1 MNNFT
6 SIGSPQ
12 VSSEKTVL
20 LPFNFNNYPDCDDLI
35 EIYNHH
41 LGNIQDSI
49 AFMLRTLK
57 ATQSNNLENS
67 LSKIISLIKAQETA
81 STGATLSVEE
91 LQTQLT
97 KLQNENSELKLKL
110 SDLEVKEG
118 SKDVLPNSKIEE
130 TPSEPKSSS
139 MNEITS
145 TTVSDDLKEQNQDDP
160 VNSGSQSEAPI
171 HKQDDG
177 DLSSYF
183 ATEDEK
189 HSNPTD
195 FNKIYKNAKYPYSNR
210 FNDDYLTPEA
220 KQEEAYLNKLQ
231 TLSSKLELEN
241 DPDSFKSSLVSDELD
256 LILAKAL
263 NNLKENDKLDLPTE
277 FDDDA
282 KDACLKEA
290 LNLYEQ
296 IDKQSFPE
304 LYEIDKNSIT
314 VELEKRLAAKRLG
327 LSINRYRSKDMNK
340 NPHSSLLEKSKLE
353 KTDNSGIIGESDEHT
368 NFATNQQ
375 MAVPTALISKTEDNQ
390 EVNNTGPKSSGEE
403 LKEQPSGSN
412 ESANPNLN
420 KFDHTDP
427 MSGAFAN
434 LDTLGNSLEKKEPDD
449 TSNNGSNEDDLENKG
464 SPMDLD
470 GHVQEPLPSNLSNQ
484 ASAPLPSTSGDNDEE
499 NNDDP
504 QNSEPPENS
513 PTQDDDTS
521 SQDANGSNNLK
532 VNLYA
537 LAGGNLSPTGSAV
550 TDDEQDEDQDNGDDV
565 QNEDNNSPDSNLSE
579 MDVMLKKLNDVKTK
593 NPNEIIDLDLKDL
606 NLLNML
612 KPWERLFHKK
622 KCLIKMSIENAITV
636 LEDHKKGD
644 HDLLAKLVSFNRNSK
659 WKYNPNL
666 QDSI

>member
-1 MNNFT
+1 MNNFA

-12 VSSEKTVL
+12 VSSENTVL

-57 ATQSNNLENS
+57 ATQSNNLEIS
-67 LSKIISLIKAQETA
+67 LSKIISLIKAQGDS
-81 STGATLSVEE
+81 STTNSSVQD
-91 LQTQLT
+91 LQTQIT
-97 KLQNENSELKLKL
+97 KLLNENSELKLKL
-110 SDLEVKEG
+110 SDLETKEG
-118 SKDVLPNSKIEE
+118 TKVLPISKIEE
-130 TPSEPKSSS
+130 TPPAPQSSNI
-139 MNEITS
+139 NEITS
-145 TTVSDDLKEQNQDDP
+145 TTVSDNLKEQIQTEP
-160 VNSGSQSEAPI
+160 VNSGAQSEDLI

-195 FNKIYKNAKYPYSNR
+195 FNQIYKNAKYPYIKR
-210 FNDDYLTPEA
+210 FSDDLLTPEA

-231 TLSSKLELEN
+231 TLSSKLELET

-263 NNLKENDKLDLPTE
+263 NNLKENDQLDLPTE

-290 LNLYEQ
+290 LSLYEQ

-327 LSINRYRSKDMNK
+327 LRINRYRSKDIGK
-340 NPHSSLLEKSKLE
+340 NTHSSLLDKSKLE
-353 KTDNSGIIGESDEHT
+353 KTDNSGIIADPEHT
-368 NFATNQQ
+368 NPVTNQQ
-375 MAVPTALISKTEDNQ
+375 MAVPTALISQKEDNPK
-390 EVNNTGPKSSGEE
+390 VNTGSQSSGEE
-403 LKEQPSGSN
+403 SKEQPSGSN
-412 ESANPNLN
+412 DSTNPNSV
-420 KFDHTDP
+420 KFDHADP
-427 MSGAFAN
+427 MSGAFEK
-434 LDTLGNSLEKKEPDD
+434 LDTLGASPEKKENDIKD
-449 TSNNGSNEDDLENKG
+449 SNENDFENKG

-470 GHVQEPLPSNLSNQ
+470 GQVKEPESSNTSIQNLADSESGISKDDLKNSENSSNSDNKSDSNPIKLNLIALTGGEVHQEEVDDENESE
-484 ASAPLPSTSGDNDEE
+484 DDIDEE
-499 NNDDP
+499 
-504 QNSEPPENS
+504 
-513 PTQDDDTS
+513 TS
-521 SQDANGSNNLK
+521 DKSNNESSKLDEM
-532 VNLYA
+532 LQA
-537 LAGGNLSPTGSAV
+537 LTRLR
-550 TDDEQDEDQDNGDDV
+550 E
-565 QNEDNNSPDSNLSE
+565 
-579 MDVMLKKLNDVKTK
+579 K

-622 KCLIKMSIENAITV
+622 KCLIKMSIDNAITV
-636 LEDHKKGD
+636 LEDHKKDD
-644 HDLLAKLVSFNRNSK
+644 HDLLAKLVTFNRNSK
-659 WKYNPNL
+659 WKFNPNS
-666 QDSI
+666 QDSIE

>member
-41 LGNIQDSI
+41 LGNIQNSI

-67 LSKIISLIKAQETA
+67 LSKIISLIKSQEATSTA
-81 STGATLSVEE
+81 SNLSVQE
-91 LQTQLT
+91 LQNQLT

-110 SDLEVKEG
+110 SDLENKDKDEPQISEIEG
-118 SKDVLPNSKIEE
+118 APADSE
-130 TPSEPKSSS
+130 TSNLDK
-139 MNEITS
+139 ITS
-145 TTVSDDLKEQNQDDP
+145 TTVSDVSGVSGDLKEQKQDDP
-160 VNSGSQSEAPI
+160 VNSEAQSKVLD
-171 HKQDDG
+171 HTQDDD
-177 DLSSYF
+177 DLSSFF

-189 HSNPTD
+189 HLNPTD
-195 FNKIYKNAKYPYSNR
+195 FNQIYKNSKYPNSNR
-210 FNDDYLTPEA
+210 FNDDFLTPEA

-231 TLSSKLELEN
+231 TLSSKLET

-256 LILAKAL
+256 LILVKAL

-290 LNLYEQ
+290 LSLYEQ

-327 LSINRYRSKDMNK
+327 LRINRYRSKDMN
-340 NPHSSLLEKSKLE
+340 NNTHSLLHDKSKL
-353 KTDNSGIIGESDEHT
+353 KKADNSGIIADPEH
-368 NFATNQQ
+368 NIATNPQI
-375 MAVPTALISKTEDNQ
+375 AVPTALLSQKNDDQ
-390 EVNNTGPKSSGEE
+390 DVNTGSKSTGEE

-412 ESANPNLN
+412 ESANPNSI

-427 MSGAFAN
+427 MSDAFEN
-434 LDTLGNSLEKKEPDD
+434 LDTLGKSFDKNDD
-449 TSNNGSNEDDLENKG
+449 DSNTSNEEDPENKG

-470 GHVQEPLPSNLSNQ
+470 CQVPEPAPSNLSNQ
-484 ASAPLPSTSGDNDEE
+484 NSAPSPSTSDDNGEENDEDTE
-499 NNDDP
+499 K
-504 QNSEPPENS
+504 SESTKNAE
-513 PTQDDDTS
+513 TQDHDTS
-521 SQDANGSNNLK
+521 SQDVNGSNNLK
-532 VNLYA
+532 ENLYA
-537 LAGGNLSPTGSAV
+537 LAGGNLSPTESAV
-550 TDDEQDEDQDNGDDV
+550 TDEEQDEVQDNDDDV
-565 QNEDNNSPDSNLSE
+565 QNEDNNNPDCDLSK
-579 MDVMLKKLNDVKTK
+579 MDAMLKQLNFVKTK

-606 NLLNML
+606 DLLNML

-622 KCLIKMSIENAITV
+622 KCLIKMSIDNAITV

-644 HDLLAKLVSFNRNSK
+644 HELLAKLVTFNRNSK

-666 QDSI
+666 QDSID

>member
-1 MNNFT
+1 MNNFA

-12 VSSEKTVL
+12 VSSENTVL

-57 ATQSNNLENS
+57 ATQSNNLEIS
-67 LSKIISLIKAQETA
+67 LSKIISLIKAQGDS
-81 STGATLSVEE
+81 STTNSSVQD
-91 LQTQLT
+91 LQTQIT
-97 KLQNENSELKLKL
+97 KLLNENSELKLKL
-110 SDLEVKEG
+110 SDLETKEG
-118 SKDVLPNSKIEE
+118 TKVLPISKIEE
-130 TPSEPKSSS
+130 TPPAPQSSNI
-139 MNEITS
+139 NEITS
-145 TTVSDDLKEQNQDDP
+145 TTVSDNLKEQIQTEP
-160 VNSGSQSEAPI
+160 VNSGAQSEDLI

-195 FNKIYKNAKYPYSNR
+195 FNQIYKNAKYPYIKR
-210 FNDDYLTPEA
+210 FSDDLLTPEA

-231 TLSSKLELEN
+231 TLSSKLELET

-263 NNLKENDKLDLPTE
+263 NNLKENDQLDLPTE

-290 LNLYEQ
+290 LSLYEQ

-327 LSINRYRSKDMNK
+327 LRINRYRSKDISK
-340 NPHSSLLEKSKLE
+340 NTHSSLLDKSKLD
-353 KTDNSGIIGESDEHT
+353 KTDNSGIIAVQEH
-368 NFATNQQ
+368 NNLAANQK
-375 MAVPTALISKTEDNQ
+375 MAVPTALISQKNDDHD
-390 EVNNTGPKSSGEE
+390 VNASLKPSGEE
-403 LKEQPSGSN
+403 LKEQQSGSN

-427 MSGAFAN
+427 MSGAFEN
-434 LDTLGNSLEKKEPDD
+434 LDTLGASPEKKEND
-449 TSNNGSNEDDLENKG
+449 NKG

-470 GHVQEPLPSNLSNQ
+470 GYVQDSDHSNLSNQ
-484 ASAPLPSTSGDNDEE
+484 TSDPSLSSSDDNGED
-499 NNDDP
+499 NNEDT
-504 QNSEPPENS
+504 QNSELSKNS
-513 PTQDDDTS
+513 TTQDDDKS
-521 SQDANGSNNLK
+521 ISPQDTNGSNNLK
-532 VNLYA
+532 KNLFA
-537 LAGGNLSPTGSAV
+537 LAGGNLS
-550 TDDEQDEDQDNGDDV
+550 DDEQDHDDEQV
-565 QNEDNNSPDSNLSE
+565 ETNNSQVSNDLSKI
-579 MDVMLKKLNDVKTK
+579 DNMLKHLTFLKTK
-593 NPNEIIDLDLKDL
+593 NPNEIIDLDLNDL
-606 NLLNML
+606 NLLGML

-622 KCLIKMSIENAITV
+622 RCLIKMSIDNAISV
-636 LEDHKKGD
+636 LEDHKKDD
-644 HDLLAKLVSFNRNSK
+644 HDLLAKLVTFNRNSK
-659 WKYNPNL
+659 WKYNPNS
-666 QDSI
+666 QDSIE

>member
-1 MNNFT
+1 MNNFA

-12 VSSEKTVL
+12 VSSENTVL

-57 ATQSNNLENS
+57 ATQSNNLEIS
-67 LSKIISLIKAQETA
+67 LSKIISLIKAQGDS
-81 STGATLSVEE
+81 STTNSSVQD
-91 LQTQLT
+91 LQTQIT
-97 KLQNENSELKLKL
+97 KLLNENSELKLKL
-110 SDLEVKEG
+110 SDLETKEG
-118 SKDVLPNSKIEE
+118 TKVLPISKIEE
-130 TPSEPKSSS
+130 TPPAPQSSNI
-139 MNEITS
+139 NEITS
-145 TTVSDDLKEQNQDDP
+145 TTVSDNLKEQIQTEP
-160 VNSGSQSEAPI
+160 VNSGAQSEDLI

-195 FNKIYKNAKYPYSNR
+195 FNQIYKNAKYPYIKR
-210 FNDDYLTPEA
+210 FSDDLLTPEA

-231 TLSSKLELEN
+231 TLSSKLELET

-263 NNLKENDKLDLPTE
+263 NNLKENDQLDLPTE

-290 LNLYEQ
+290 LSLYEQ

-327 LSINRYRSKDMNK
+327 LRINRYRSKDIGK
-340 NPHSSLLEKSKLE
+340 NTHSSLLDKSKLE
-353 KTDNSGIIGESDEHT
+353 KTDNSGIIADPEHT
-368 NFATNQQ
+368 NPVTNQQ
-375 MAVPTALISKTEDNQ
+375 MAVPTALISQKEDNPK
-390 EVNNTGPKSSGEE
+390 VNTGSQSSGEE
-403 LKEQPSGSN
+403 SKEQPSGSN
-412 ESANPNLN
+412 DSTNPNSV
-420 KFDHTDP
+420 KFDHADP
-427 MSGAFAN
+427 MSGAFEK
-434 LDTLGNSLEKKEPDD
+434 LDTLGASPEKKENDIKD
-449 TSNNGSNEDDLENKG
+449 SNENDFENKG

-470 GHVQEPLPSNLSNQ
+470 GQVKEPESSNTSIQNLADSESGISKDDLKNSENSSNSDNKSDSNPIKQNLIALTGGEVHQEEVDDENESE
-484 ASAPLPSTSGDNDEE
+484 DDIDEE
-499 NNDDP
+499 
-504 QNSEPPENS
+504 
-513 PTQDDDTS
+513 TS
-521 SQDANGSNNLK
+521 DKSNNESSKLDEM
-532 VNLYA
+532 LQA
-537 LAGGNLSPTGSAV
+537 LTRLR
-550 TDDEQDEDQDNGDDV
+550 E
-565 QNEDNNSPDSNLSE
+565 
-579 MDVMLKKLNDVKTK
+579 K

-622 KCLIKMSIENAITV
+622 KCLIKMSIDNAITV
-636 LEDHKKGD
+636 LEDHKKDD
-644 HDLLAKLVSFNRNSK
+644 HDLLAKLVTFNRNSK
-659 WKYNPNL
+659 WKFNPNS
-666 QDSI
+666 QDSIE

>member
-1 MNNFT
+1 MNNFA

-12 VSSEKTVL
+12 VSSENTVL

-57 ATQSNNLENS
+57 ATQSNNLEIS
-67 LSKIISLIKAQETA
+67 LSKIISLIKAQGDS
-81 STGATLSVEE
+81 STTNSSVQD
-91 LQTQLT
+91 LQTQIT
-97 KLQNENSELKLKL
+97 KLLNENSELKLKL
-110 SDLEVKEG
+110 SDLETKKG
-118 SKDVLPNSKIEE
+118 TKVLPISKIEE
-130 TPSEPKSSS
+130 TPPAPQSSNI
-139 MNEITS
+139 NEITS
-145 TTVSDDLKEQNQDDP
+145 TTVSDNLKEQIQTEP
-160 VNSGSQSEAPI
+160 VNSGAQSEDLI

-195 FNKIYKNAKYPYSNR
+195 FNQIYKNAKYPYIKR
-210 FNDDYLTPEA
+210 FSDDLLTPEA

-231 TLSSKLELEN
+231 TLSSKLELET

-263 NNLKENDKLDLPTE
+263 NNLKENDQLDLPTE

-290 LNLYEQ
+290 LSLYEQ

-327 LSINRYRSKDMNK
+327 LRINRYRSKDISK
-340 NPHSSLLEKSKLE
+340 NTHSSLLDKSKLD
-353 KTDNSGIIGESDEHT
+353 KTDNSGIIAVQEH
-368 NFATNQQ
+368 NNLAANQK
-375 MAVPTALISKTEDNQ
+375 MAVPTALISQKNDDHD
-390 EVNNTGPKSSGEE
+390 VNASLKPSGEE
-403 LKEQPSGSN
+403 LKEQQSGSN

-427 MSGAFAN
+427 MSGAFEN
-434 LDTLGNSLEKKEPDD
+434 LDTLGASPEKKENDNKAP
-449 TSNNGSNEDDLENKG
+449 NENDFENKG

-470 GHVQEPLPSNLSNQ
+470 GYVQDSDHSNLSNQ
-484 ASAPLPSTSGDNDEE
+484 TSDPSLSSSDDNGED
-499 NNDDP
+499 NNEDT
-504 QNSEPPENS
+504 QNSELSKNS
-513 PTQDDDTS
+513 TTQDDDKS
-521 SQDANGSNNLK
+521 ISPQDTNGSNNLK
-532 VNLYA
+532 KNLFA
-537 LAGGNLSPTGSAV
+537 LAGGNLS
-550 TDDEQDEDQDNGDDV
+550 DDEQDHDDEQV
-565 QNEDNNSPDSNLSE
+565 ETNNSQVSNDLSKI
-579 MDVMLKKLNDVKTK
+579 DNMLKHLTFLKTK
-593 NPNEIIDLDLKDL
+593 NPNEIIDLDLNDL
-606 NLLNML
+606 NLLGML

-622 KCLIKMSIENAITV
+622 RCLIKMSIDNAISV
-636 LEDHKKGD
+636 LEDHKKDD
-644 HDLLAKLVSFNRNSK
+644 HDLLAKLVTFNRNSK
-659 WKYNPNL
+659 WKYNPNS
-666 QDSI
+666 QDSIE

>member
-1 MNNFT
+1 MNNFA

-12 VSSEKTVL
+12 VSSENTVL

-57 ATQSNNLENS
+57 ATQSNNLEIS
-67 LSKIISLIKAQETA
+67 LSKIISLIKAQGDS
-81 STGATLSVEE
+81 STTNSSVQD
-91 LQTQLT
+91 LQTQIT
-97 KLQNENSELKLKL
+97 KLLNENSELKLKL
-110 SDLEVKEG
+110 SDLETKEG
-118 SKDVLPNSKIEE
+118 TKVLPISKIEE
-130 TPSEPKSSS
+130 TPPAPQSSNI
-139 MNEITS
+139 NEITS
-145 TTVSDDLKEQNQDDP
+145 TTVSDNLKEQIQTEP
-160 VNSGSQSEAPI
+160 VNSGAQSEDLI

-195 FNKIYKNAKYPYSNR
+195 FNQIYKNAKYPYIKR
-210 FNDDYLTPEA
+210 FSDDLLTPEA

-231 TLSSKLELEN
+231 TLSSKLELET

-263 NNLKENDKLDLPTE
+263 NNLKENDQLDLPTE

-290 LNLYEQ
+290 LSLYEQ

-327 LSINRYRSKDMNK
+327 LRINRYRSKDIGK
-340 NPHSSLLEKSKLE
+340 NTHSSLLDKSKLE
-353 KTDNSGIIGESDEHT
+353 KTDNSGIIADPEHT
-368 NFATNQQ
+368 NPVTNQQ
-375 MAVPTALISKTEDNQ
+375 MAVPTALISQKEDNPK
-390 EVNNTGPKSSGEE
+390 VNTGSQSSGEE
-403 LKEQPSGSN
+403 SKEQPSGSN
-412 ESANPNLN
+412 DSTNPNSV
-420 KFDHTDP
+420 KFDHADP
-427 MSGAFAN
+427 MSGAFEK
-434 LDTLGNSLEKKEPDD
+434 LDTLVASPEKKENDIKD
-449 TSNNGSNEDDLENKG
+449 SNENDFENKG

-470 GHVQEPLPSNLSNQ
+470 GQVKEPESSNTSIQNLADSESGISKDDLKNSENSSNSDNKSDSNPIKQNLIALTGGEVHQEEVDDENESE
-484 ASAPLPSTSGDNDEE
+484 DDIDEE
-499 NNDDP
+499 
-504 QNSEPPENS
+504 
-513 PTQDDDTS
+513 TS
-521 SQDANGSNNLK
+521 DKSNNESSKLDEM
-532 VNLYA
+532 LQA
-537 LAGGNLSPTGSAV
+537 LTRLR
-550 TDDEQDEDQDNGDDV
+550 E
-565 QNEDNNSPDSNLSE
+565 
-579 MDVMLKKLNDVKTK
+579 K

-622 KCLIKMSIENAITV
+622 KCLIKMSIDNAITV
-636 LEDHKKGD
+636 LEDHKKDD
-644 HDLLAKLVSFNRNSK
+644 HDLLAKLVTFNRNSK
-659 WKYNPNL
+659 WKFNPNS
-666 QDSI
+666 QDSIE

>member
-1 MNNFT
+1 MNNFA

-12 VSSEKTVL
+12 VSSENTVL

-57 ATQSNNLENS
+57 ATQSNNLEIS
-67 LSKIISLIKAQETA
+67 LSKIISLIKAQGDS
-81 STGATLSVEE
+81 STTNSSVQD
-91 LQTQLT
+91 LQTQIT
-97 KLQNENSELKLKL
+97 KLLNENSELKLKL
-110 SDLEVKEG
+110 SDLETKEG
-118 SKDVLPNSKIEE
+118 TKVLPISKIEE
-130 TPSEPKSSS
+130 TPPAPQSSNI
-139 MNEITS
+139 NEITS
-145 TTVSDDLKEQNQDDP
+145 TTVSDNLKEQIQTEP
-160 VNSGSQSEAPI
+160 VNSGAQSEDLI

-189 HSNPTD
+189 HSDPTD
-195 FNKIYKNAKYPYSNR
+195 FNQIYKNAKYPYIKR
-210 FNDDYLTPEA
+210 FSDDLLTPEA
-220 KQEEAYLNKLQ
+220 KQEESYLNKLQ
-231 TLSSKLELEN
+231 TLSSKLELET

-263 NNLKENDKLDLPTE
+263 NNLKENDQLDLPTE

-290 LNLYEQ
+290 LSLYEQ

-327 LSINRYRSKDMNK
+327 LRINRYRSKDISK
-340 NPHSSLLEKSKLE
+340 NTHSSLLDKSKLE
-353 KTDNSGIIGESDEHT
+353 KTDNSGIIADPEHT
-368 NFATNQQ
+368 NSVTNQQ
-375 MAVPTALISKTEDNQ
+375 MAVPTALISQKDDDHD
-390 EVNNTGPKSSGEE
+390 VNASLKPSGEE

-427 MSGAFAN
+427 MSGAFEN
-434 LDTLGNSLEKKEPDD
+434 LDTLGGSPEKKETD
-449 TSNNGSNEDDLENKG
+449 TKDSNENDFENKG

-470 GHVQEPLPSNLSNQ
+470 YQVKEPESSN
-484 ASAPLPSTSGDNDEE
+484 TSI
-499 NNDDP
+499 
-504 QNSEPPENS
+504 QNSADSESGNSKDDLKNPENS
-513 PTQDDDTS
+513 STSDNKSDSNPIKQNLFALTGGEVHQEEVDDENESEDDIDEETS
-521 SQDANGSNNLK
+521 DKSNNESSKLDEM
-532 VNLYA
+532 LQA
-537 LAGGNLSPTGSAV
+537 LTRLR
-550 TDDEQDEDQDNGDDV
+550 E
-565 QNEDNNSPDSNLSE
+565 
-579 MDVMLKKLNDVKTK
+579 K

-622 KCLIKMSIENAITV
+622 KCLIKMSIDNAITV
-636 LEDHKKGD
+636 LEDHKKDD
-644 HDLLAKLVSFNRNSK
+644 HDLLAKLVTFNRNSR
-659 WKYNPNL
+659 WKFNPNS
-666 QDSI
+666 QDSIE

>member
-1 MNNFT
+1 MNNFA

-12 VSSEKTVL
+12 VSSENTVL

-57 ATQSNNLENS
+57 ATQSNNLEIS
-67 LSKIISLIKAQETA
+67 LSKIISLIKAQGDS
-81 STGATLSVEE
+81 STTNSSVQD
-91 LQTQLT
+91 LQTQIT
-97 KLQNENSELKLKL
+97 KLLNENSELKLKL
-110 SDLEVKEG
+110 SDLETKEG
-118 SKDVLPNSKIEE
+118 AKVLPISKFEE
-130 TPSEPKSSS
+130 TPPAPQSSNI
-139 MNEITS
+139 NEITS
-145 TTVSDDLKEQNQDDP
+145 TTVSDNLKEQIQTEP
-160 VNSGSQSEAPI
+160 VNSGAQSEDLI

-189 HSNPTD
+189 HSDPTD
-195 FNKIYKNAKYPYSNR
+195 FNQIYKNAKYPYIKR
-210 FNDDYLTPEA
+210 FSDDLLTPEA
-220 KQEEAYLNKLQ
+220 KQEESYLNKLQ
-231 TLSSKLELEN
+231 TLSSKLELET

-263 NNLKENDKLDLPTE
+263 NNLKENDQLDLPTE

-290 LNLYEQ
+290 LSLYEQ

-327 LSINRYRSKDMNK
+327 LRINRYRSKDISK
-340 NPHSSLLEKSKLE
+340 NTHSSLLDKSKLE
-353 KTDNSGIIGESDEHT
+353 KTDNSGIIADPEHT
-368 NFATNQQ
+368 NSVTNQQ
-375 MAVPTALISKTEDNQ
+375 MAVPTALISQKDDDHD
-390 EVNNTGPKSSGEE
+390 VNASLKPSGEE

-427 MSGAFAN
+427 MSGAFEN
-434 LDTLGNSLEKKEPDD
+434 LDTLGGSPEKKETD
-449 TSNNGSNEDDLENKG
+449 TKDSNENDFENKG

-470 GHVQEPLPSNLSNQ
+470 YQVKEPESSN
-484 ASAPLPSTSGDNDEE
+484 TSI
-499 NNDDP
+499 
-504 QNSEPPENS
+504 QNSADSESGNSKDDLKNPENS
-513 PTQDDDTS
+513 STS
-521 SQDANGSNNLK
+521 DNKSDSNPIKQNLF
-532 VNLYA
+532 A
-537 LAGGNLSPTGSAV
+537 LTGGEV
-550 TDDEQDEDQDNGDDV
+550 HQEEVDDENESEDDIDKETSDKSDNESSKLDE
-565 QNEDNNSPDSNLSE
+565 
-579 MDVMLKKLNDVKTK
+579 MLQALTRLREK

-622 KCLIKMSIENAITV
+622 KCLIKMSIDNAITV
-636 LEDHKKGD
+636 LEDHKKDD
-644 HDLLAKLVSFNRNSK
+644 HDLLAKLVTFNRNSR
-659 WKYNPNL
+659 WKFNPNS
-666 QDSI
+666 QDSIE

>member
-1 MNNFT
+1 MNNFA

-12 VSSEKTVL
+12 VSSENTVL

-57 ATQSNNLENS
+57 ATQSNNLEIS
-67 LSKIISLIKAQETA
+67 LSKIISLIKAQGDS
-81 STGATLSVEE
+81 STTNSSVQD
-91 LQTQLT
+91 LQTQIT
-97 KLQNENSELKLKL
+97 KLLNENSELKLKL
-110 SDLEVKEG
+110 SDLETKEG
-118 SKDVLPNSKIEE
+118 TKVLPISKIEE
-130 TPSEPKSSS
+130 TPPAPQSSNI
-139 MNEITS
+139 NEITS
-145 TTVSDDLKEQNQDDP
+145 TTVSDNLKEQIQTEP
-160 VNSGSQSEAPI
+160 VNSGAQSEDLI

-195 FNKIYKNAKYPYSNR
+195 FNQIYKNAKYPYIKR
-210 FNDDYLTPEA
+210 FSDDLLTPEA

-231 TLSSKLELEN
+231 TLSSKLELET

-263 NNLKENDKLDLPTE
+263 NNLKENDQLDLPTE

-290 LNLYEQ
+290 LSLYEQ

-327 LSINRYRSKDMNK
+327 LRINRYRSKDISK
-340 NPHSSLLEKSKLE
+340 NTHSSLLDKSKLD
-353 KTDNSGIIGESDEHT
+353 KTDNSGIIAVQEH
-368 NFATNQQ
+368 NNLAANQK
-375 MAVPTALISKTEDNQ
+375 MAVPTALISQKNDDHD
-390 EVNNTGPKSSGEE
+390 VNASLKPSGEE
-403 LKEQPSGSN
+403 LKEQQSGSN

-427 MSGAFAN
+427 MSGAFEN
-434 LDTLGNSLEKKEPDD
+434 LDTLGASPEKKENDNKAP
-449 TSNNGSNEDDLENKG
+449 NENDFENKD

-470 GHVQEPLPSNLSNQ
+470 GYVQDSDHSNLSNQ
-484 ASAPLPSTSGDNDEE
+484 TSDPSLSSSDDNGED
-499 NNDDP
+499 NNEDT
-504 QNSEPPENS
+504 QNSELSKNS
-513 PTQDDDTS
+513 TTQDDDKS
-521 SQDANGSNNLK
+521 ISPQDTNGSNNLK
-532 VNLYA
+532 KNLFA
-537 LAGGNLSPTGSAV
+537 LAGGNLS
-550 TDDEQDEDQDNGDDV
+550 DDEQDHDDEQV
-565 QNEDNNSPDSNLSE
+565 ETNNSQVSNDLSKI
-579 MDVMLKKLNDVKTK
+579 DNMLKHLTFLKTK
-593 NPNEIIDLDLKDL
+593 NPNEIIDLDLNDL
-606 NLLNML
+606 NLLGML

-622 KCLIKMSIENAITV
+622 RCLIKMSIDNAISV
-636 LEDHKKGD
+636 LEDHKKDD
-644 HDLLAKLVSFNRNSK
+644 HDLLAKLVTFNRNSK
-659 WKYNPNL
+659 WKYNPNSR
-666 QDSI
+666 DSIE

>member
-1 MNNFT
+1 MNNFA

-12 VSSEKTVL
+12 VSSENTVL

-57 ATQSNNLENS
+57 ATQSNNLEIS
-67 LSKIISLIKAQETA
+67 LSKIISLIKAQGDS
-81 STGATLSVEE
+81 STTNSSVQD
-91 LQTQLT
+91 LQTQIT
-97 KLQNENSELKLKL
+97 KLLNENSELKLKL
-110 SDLEVKEG
+110 SDLETKEG
-118 SKDVLPNSKIEE
+118 AKVLHISKIEE
-130 TPSEPKSSS
+130 TPLAPQLSNI
-139 MNEITS
+139 NEITS
-145 TTVSDDLKEQNQDDP
+145 TTVSDNLKEQIQTEP
-160 VNSGSQSEAPI
+160 VNSGAQSEDLI
-171 HKQDDG
+171 RKQDDG

-195 FNKIYKNAKYPYSNR
+195 FNQIYKNAKYPYIKR
-210 FNDDYLTPEA
+210 FSDDLLTPEA

-231 TLSSKLELEN
+231 TLSSKLELET

-263 NNLKENDKLDLPTE
+263 NNLKENDQLDLPTE

-290 LNLYEQ
+290 LSLYEQ

-304 LYEIDKNSIT
+304 LYEIDKNSIS

-327 LSINRYRSKDMNK
+327 LRINRYRSKDISK
-340 NPHSSLLEKSKLE
+340 NTHSSLLDKSKLD
-353 KTDNSGIIGESDEHT
+353 KTDNSGIFADPEHT
-368 NFATNQQ
+368 NPVTNQQ
-375 MAVPTALISKTEDNQ
+375 MAVPTALISQKNDDHD
-390 EVNNTGPKSSGEE
+390 VNASLKPSGEE
-403 LKEQPSGSN
+403 LKEQQSDSN

-427 MSGAFAN
+427 MSGAFEN
-434 LDTLGNSLEKKEPDD
+434 LDTLGASPEKKETDIKD
-449 TSNNGSNEDDLENKG
+449 SNENDFENKG

-470 GHVQEPLPSNLSNQ
+470 YQVKEPESSN
-484 ASAPLPSTSGDNDEE
+484 TSI
-499 NNDDP
+499 
-504 QNSEPPENS
+504 QNSADSESGNSKDDLKNPENS
-513 PTQDDDTS
+513 STS
-521 SQDANGSNNLK
+521 DNKSDSNPIKQNLF
-532 VNLYA
+532 A
-537 LAGGNLSPTGSAV
+537 LTGGEV
-550 TDDEQDEDQDNGDDV
+550 HQEEVDDENESEDDIDEETSDKSDNESSKLD
-565 QNEDNNSPDSNLSE
+565 E
-579 MDVMLKKLNDVKTK
+579 MLQALTRLREK

-622 KCLIKMSIENAITV
+622 KCLIKMSIDNAITV
-636 LEDHKKGD
+636 LEDHKKDD
-644 HDLLAKLVSFNRNSK
+644 HALLAKLVTFNRNSK
-659 WKYNPNL
+659 WKFNPNS
-666 QDSI
+666 QDSIE

>member
-1 MNNFT
+1 MNNFA

-12 VSSEKTVL
+12 VSSENTVL

-57 ATQSNNLENS
+57 ATQSNNLEIS
-67 LSKIISLIKAQETA
+67 LSKIISLIKAQGDS
-81 STGATLSVEE
+81 STTNSSVQD
-91 LQTQLT
+91 LQTQIT
-97 KLQNENSELKLKL
+97 KLLNENSELKLKL
-110 SDLEVKEG
+110 SDLETKEG
-118 SKDVLPNSKIEE
+118 TKVLPISKIEE
-130 TPSEPKSSS
+130 TPPAPQSSNI
-139 MNEITS
+139 NEITS
-145 TTVSDDLKEQNQDDP
+145 TTVSDNLKEQIQTEP
-160 VNSGSQSEAPI
+160 VNSGAQSEDLI

-195 FNKIYKNAKYPYSNR
+195 FNQIYKNAKYPYIKR
-210 FNDDYLTPEA
+210 FSDDLLTPEA

-231 TLSSKLELEN
+231 TLSSKLELET

-263 NNLKENDKLDLPTE
+263 NNLKENDQLDLPTE

-290 LNLYEQ
+290 LSLYEQ

-327 LSINRYRSKDMNK
+327 LRINRYRSKDISK
-340 NPHSSLLEKSKLE
+340 NTHSSLLDKSKLD
-353 KTDNSGIIGESDEHT
+353 KTDNSGIIAVQEH
-368 NFATNQQ
+368 NNLAANQK
-375 MAVPTALISKTEDNQ
+375 MAVPTALISQKNDDHD
-390 EVNNTGPKSSGEE
+390 VNASLKPSGEE
-403 LKEQPSGSN
+403 LKEQQSGSN

-427 MSGAFAN
+427 MSGAFEN
-434 LDTLGNSLEKKEPDD
+434 LDTLGASPEKKENDNKAP
-449 TSNNGSNEDDLENKG
+449 NENDFENKG

-470 GHVQEPLPSNLSNQ
+470 GYVQDSDHSNLSNQ
-484 ASAPLPSTSGDNDEE
+484 TSDPSLSSSDDNGED
-499 NNDDP
+499 NNEDT
-504 QNSEPPENS
+504 QNSELSKNS
-513 PTQDDDTS
+513 TTQDDDKS
-521 SQDANGSNNLK
+521 ISPQDTKGSNNLK
-532 VNLYA
+532 KNLFA
-537 LAGGNLSPTGSAV
+537 LAGGNLS
-550 TDDEQDEDQDNGDDV
+550 DDEQDHDDEQV
-565 QNEDNNSPDSNLSE
+565 ETNNSQVSNDLSKI
-579 MDVMLKKLNDVKTK
+579 DNMLKHLTFLKTK
-593 NPNEIIDLDLKDL
+593 NPNEIIDLDLNDL
-606 NLLNML
+606 NLLGML

-622 KCLIKMSIENAITV
+622 RCLIKMSIDNAISV
-636 LEDHKKGD
+636 LEDHKKDD
-644 HDLLAKLVSFNRNSK
+644 HDLLAKLVTFNRNSK
-659 WKYNPNL
+659 WKYNPNS
-666 QDSI
+666 QDSIE

>member
-1 MNNFT
+1 MNNFA

-12 VSSEKTVL
+12 VSSENTVL
-20 LPFNFNNYPDCDDLI
+20 LPFNFNNYPDCNDLI

-57 ATQSNNLENS
+57 ATQSNNLEIS
-67 LSKIISLIKAQETA
+67 LSKIISLIKAQGDS
-81 STGATLSVEE
+81 STTNSSVQD
-91 LQTQLT
+91 LQTQIT
-97 KLQNENSELKLKL
+97 KLLNENSELKLKL
-110 SDLEVKEG
+110 SDLETKEG
-118 SKDVLPNSKIEE
+118 AKVIPISKIEE
-130 TPSEPKSSS
+130 TPPAPQSSNI
-139 MNEITS
+139 NEITS
-145 TTVSDDLKEQNQDDP
+145 TTVSDNLKEQIQTEP
-160 VNSGSQSEAPI
+160 VNSGAQSEDLI

-195 FNKIYKNAKYPYSNR
+195 FNQIYKNAKYPYIKR
-210 FNDDYLTPEA
+210 FSDDLLTPEA

-231 TLSSKLELEN
+231 TLSSKLELET

-263 NNLKENDKLDLPTE
+263 NNLKENDQLDLPTE

-290 LNLYEQ
+290 LSLYEQ

-327 LSINRYRSKDMNK
+327 LRINRYRSKDISK
-340 NPHSSLLEKSKLE
+340 NTHSSLLDKSKLD
-353 KTDNSGIIGESDEHT
+353 KTDKSGIIAVQEH
-368 NFATNQQ
+368 NNLAANQQ
-375 MAVPTALISKTEDNQ
+375 MAVPTALISQKNDDHD
-390 EVNNTGPKSSGEE
+390 VNASLKPSGEE
-403 LKEQPSGSN
+403 LKEQQSDSN

-427 MSGAFAN
+427 MSGAFEN
-434 LDTLGNSLEKKEPDD
+434 LDTLGASPEKKETDIKD
-449 TSNNGSNEDDLENKG
+449 SNENDFENKG

-470 GHVQEPLPSNLSNQ
+470 YQVKEPESSNTSIQN
-484 ASAPLPSTSGDNDEE
+484 SADSESGSSKDDLKNPENSSTSDNKSDSNPIKQNLFALTGGEVHQEEVDDENESEDDIDEE
-499 NNDDP
+499 NSDKSDN
-504 QNSEPPENS
+504 E
-513 PTQDDDTS
+513 S
-521 SQDANGSNNLK
+521 SKLDEMLQ
-532 VNLYA
+532 A
-537 LAGGNLSPTGSAV
+537 LTRLR
-550 TDDEQDEDQDNGDDV
+550 E
-565 QNEDNNSPDSNLSE
+565 
-579 MDVMLKKLNDVKTK
+579 K

-612 KPWERLFHKK
+612 KPLERLFHKK
-622 KCLIKMSIENAITV
+622 KCLIKMSIDNAITV
-636 LEDHKKGD
+636 LEDHKKDD
-644 HDLLAKLVSFNRNSK
+644 HDLLAKLVTFNRNSK
-659 WKYNPNL
+659 WKYNPNS
-666 QDSI
+666 QDSIE

>member
-1 MNNFT
+1 MNNFA

-12 VSSEKTVL
+12 VSSENTVL

-57 ATQSNNLENS
+57 ATQSNNLEIS
-67 LSKIISLIKAQETA
+67 LSKIISLIKAQGDS
-81 STGATLSVEE
+81 STTNSSVQD
-91 LQTQLT
+91 LQTQIT
-97 KLQNENSELKLKL
+97 KLLNENSELKLKL
-110 SDLEVKEG
+110 SDLETKEG
-118 SKDVLPNSKIEE
+118 TKVLPISKIEE
-130 TPSEPKSSS
+130 TPPAPQSSNI
-139 MNEITS
+139 NEITS
-145 TTVSDDLKEQNQDDP
+145 TTVSDNLKEQIQTEP
-160 VNSGSQSEAPI
+160 VNSGAQSEDLI

-195 FNKIYKNAKYPYSNR
+195 FNQIYKNAKYPYIKR
-210 FNDDYLTPEA
+210 FSDDLLTPEA

-231 TLSSKLELEN
+231 TLSSKLELET

-263 NNLKENDKLDLPTE
+263 NNLKENDQLDLPTE

-290 LNLYEQ
+290 LSLYEQ

-327 LSINRYRSKDMNK
+327 LRINRYRSKDIGK
-340 NPHSSLLEKSKLE
+340 NTHSSLLDKSKLE
-353 KTDNSGIIGESDEHT
+353 KTDNSGIIADPEHT
-368 NFATNQQ
+368 NPVTNQQ
-375 MAVPTALISKTEDNQ
+375 MAVPTALISQKEDNPK
-390 EVNNTGPKSSGEE
+390 VNTGSQSSGEE
-403 LKEQPSGSN
+403 SKEQPSGSN
-412 ESANPNLN
+412 DSTNPNSV
-420 KFDHTDP
+420 KFDHADP
-427 MSGAFAN
+427 MSGAFEK
-434 LDTLGNSLEKKEPDD
+434 LDTLGASPEKKENDIKD
-449 TSNNGSNEDDLENKG
+449 SNENDFENKG

-470 GHVQEPLPSNLSNQ
+470 GQVKEPESSNTSIQNLADSESGISKDDLKNSENSSNSDNKSDSNPIKQNLIALTGGEVHQEEVDDENESE
-484 ASAPLPSTSGDNDEE
+484 DDIDEE
-499 NNDDP
+499 
-504 QNSEPPENS
+504 
-513 PTQDDDTS
+513 TS
-521 SQDANGSNNLK
+521 DKSDNESSKLDEMLQ
-532 VNLYA
+532 A
-537 LAGGNLSPTGSAV
+537 LTRLR
-550 TDDEQDEDQDNGDDV
+550 E
-565 QNEDNNSPDSNLSE
+565 
-579 MDVMLKKLNDVKTK
+579 K

-622 KCLIKMSIENAITV
+622 KCLIKMSIDNAITV
-636 LEDHKKGD
+636 LEDHKKDD
-644 HDLLAKLVSFNRNSK
+644 HDLLAKLVTFNRNSR
-659 WKYNPNL
+659 WKFNPNS
-666 QDSI
+666 QDSIE

>member
-1 MNNFT
+1 MNNFA

-12 VSSEKTVL
+12 VSSENTVL
-20 LPFNFNNYPDCDDLI
+20 LPFNFNNYPDCNDLI

-57 ATQSNNLENS
+57 ATQSNNLEIS
-67 LSKIISLIKAQETA
+67 LSKIISLIKAQGDS
-81 STGATLSVEE
+81 STTNSSVQD
-91 LQTQLT
+91 LQTQIT
-97 KLQNENSELKLKL
+97 KLLNENSELKLKL
-110 SDLEVKEG
+110 SDLETKEG
-118 SKDVLPNSKIEE
+118 AKVLPISKFEE
-130 TPSEPKSSS
+130 TPPVPQSSNI
-139 MNEITS
+139 NEITS
-145 TTVSDDLKEQNQDDP
+145 TTVSDNLKEQIQTEP
-160 VNSGSQSEAPI
+160 INSRAQSEDLI

-195 FNKIYKNAKYPYSNR
+195 FNQIYKNAKYPYIKR
-210 FNDDYLTPEA
+210 FSDDLLTPEA

-231 TLSSKLELEN
+231 TLSSKLELET

-263 NNLKENDKLDLPTE
+263 NNLKENDQLDLPTE

-290 LNLYEQ
+290 LSLYEQ

-327 LSINRYRSKDMNK
+327 LRINRYRSKDISK
-340 NPHSSLLEKSKLE
+340 NTHSSLLDKSKLD
-353 KTDNSGIIGESDEHT
+353 KTDNSGIIAVQEH
-368 NFATNQQ
+368 NNLAANQK
-375 MAVPTALISKTEDNQ
+375 MAVPTALISQKNDDHD
-390 EVNNTGPKSSGEE
+390 VNASLKPSGKE
-403 LKEQPSGSN
+403 LKEQQSGSN

-427 MSGAFAN
+427 MSGAFEN
-434 LDTLGNSLEKKEPDD
+434 LDTLGASPEKKETDIKD
-449 TSNNGSNEDDLENKG
+449 SNENDFENKG

-470 GHVQEPLPSNLSNQ
+470 YQVKEPESSNTSIQN
-484 ASAPLPSTSGDNDEE
+484 SADSESGSSKDDLKNPENSSTSDNKSDSNPIKQNLFALTGGEVHQEEVDDENESEDDIDEE
-499 NNDDP
+499 NSDKSDN
-504 QNSEPPENS
+504 E
-513 PTQDDDTS
+513 S
-521 SQDANGSNNLK
+521 SKLDEMLQ
-532 VNLYA
+532 A
-537 LAGGNLSPTGSAV
+537 LTRLR
-550 TDDEQDEDQDNGDDV
+550 E
-565 QNEDNNSPDSNLSE
+565 
-579 MDVMLKKLNDVKTK
+579 K

-612 KPWERLFHKK
+612 KPLERLFHKK
-622 KCLIKMSIENAITV
+622 KCLIKMSIDNAITV
-636 LEDHKKGD
+636 LEDHKKDD
-644 HDLLAKLVSFNRNSK
+644 HDLLAKLVTFNRNSK
-659 WKYNPNL
+659 WKYNPNS
-666 QDSI
+666 QDSIE

>member
-1 MNNFT
+1 MNNFA

-12 VSSEKTVL
+12 VSSENTVL

-57 ATQSNNLENS
+57 ATQSNNLEIS
-67 LSKIISLIKAQETA
+67 LSKIISLIKAQGDS
-81 STGATLSVEE
+81 STTNSSVQD
-91 LQTQLT
+91 LQTQIT
-97 KLQNENSELKLKL
+97 KLLNENSELKLKL
-110 SDLEVKEG
+110 SDLETKEG
-118 SKDVLPNSKIEE
+118 TKVLPISKIEE
-130 TPSEPKSSS
+130 TPPAPQSSNI
-139 MNEITS
+139 NEITS
-145 TTVSDDLKEQNQDDP
+145 TTVSDNLKEQIQTEP
-160 VNSGSQSEAPI
+160 VNSGAQSEDLI

-195 FNKIYKNAKYPYSNR
+195 FNQIYKNAKYPYIKR
-210 FNDDYLTPEA
+210 FSDDLLTPEA

-231 TLSSKLELEN
+231 TLSSKLELET

-263 NNLKENDKLDLPTE
+263 NNLKENDQLDLPTE

-290 LNLYEQ
+290 LSLYEQ

-327 LSINRYRSKDMNK
+327 LRINRYRSKDIGK
-340 NPHSSLLEKSKLE
+340 NTHSSLLDKSKLE
-353 KTDNSGIIGESDEHT
+353 KTDNSGIIADPEHT
-368 NFATNQQ
+368 NPVTNQQ
-375 MAVPTALISKTEDNQ
+375 MAVPTALISQKEDNPK
-390 EVNNTGPKSSGEE
+390 VNTGSQSSGEE
-403 LKEQPSGSN
+403 SKEQPSGSN
-412 ESANPNLN
+412 DSTNPNSV
-420 KFDHTDP
+420 KFDHADP
-427 MSGAFAN
+427 MSGAFEK
-434 LDTLGNSLEKKEPDD
+434 LDTLGASPEKKENDIKD
-449 TSNNGSNEDDLENKG
+449 SNENDFENKG

-470 GHVQEPLPSNLSNQ
+470 GQVKEPESSNTSIQNLADSESGISKDDLKNSENSSNSDNKSDSNPIKQNLITLTGGEVHQEEVDDENESE
-484 ASAPLPSTSGDNDEE
+484 DDIDEE
-499 NNDDP
+499 
-504 QNSEPPENS
+504 
-513 PTQDDDTS
+513 TS
-521 SQDANGSNNLK
+521 DKSNNESSKLDEM
-532 VNLYA
+532 LQA
-537 LAGGNLSPTGSAV
+537 LTRLR
-550 TDDEQDEDQDNGDDV
+550 E
-565 QNEDNNSPDSNLSE
+565 
-579 MDVMLKKLNDVKTK
+579 K

-622 KCLIKMSIENAITV
+622 KCLIKMSIDNAITV
-636 LEDHKKGD
+636 LEDHKKDD
-644 HDLLAKLVSFNRNSK
+644 HDLLAKLVTFNRNSK
-659 WKYNPNL
+659 WKFNPNS
-666 QDSI
+666 QDSIE

>member
-1 MNNFT
+1 MNNFA

-12 VSSEKTVL
+12 VSSENTVL

-57 ATQSNNLENS
+57 ATQSNNLEIS
-67 LSKIISLIKAQETA
+67 LSKIISLIKAQGDSFTTN
-81 STGATLSVEE
+81 SSVQD
-91 LQTQLT
+91 LQTQIT
-97 KLQNENSELKLKL
+97 KLLNENSELKLKL
-110 SDLEVKEG
+110 SDLETKEG
-118 SKDVLPNSKIEE
+118 AKVLPISKFKE
-130 TPSEPKSSS
+130 TPPAPQSS
-139 MNEITS
+139 NIIEITS
-145 TTVSDDLKEQNQDDP
+145 TTVSDNLKEQIQTEP
-160 VNSGSQSEAPI
+160 VNSGAQSEDLI
-171 HKQDDG
+171 RKQDDG

-195 FNKIYKNAKYPYSNR
+195 FNQIYKNAKYPYIKR
-210 FNDDYLTPEA
+210 FSDDLLTPEA

-231 TLSSKLELEN
+231 TLSSKLELET

-263 NNLKENDKLDLPTE
+263 NNLKENDQLDLPTE

-290 LNLYEQ
+290 LSLYEQ

-327 LSINRYRSKDMNK
+327 LRINRYRSKDISK
-340 NPHSSLLEKSKLE
+340 NTHSSLLDKSKLD
-353 KTDNSGIIGESDEHT
+353 KTDNSGIIAVQEH
-368 NFATNQQ
+368 NNLAANQQ
-375 MAVPTALISKTEDNQ
+375 MAVPTALISQKNDDHD
-390 EVNNTGPKSSGEE
+390 VNASLKPSGEV
-403 LKEQPSGSN
+403 LKEQQSDSN

-427 MSGAFAN
+427 MSGAFEN
-434 LDTLGNSLEKKEPDD
+434 LDTLGASPEKKETDIKD
-449 TSNNGSNEDDLENKG
+449 SNENDFENKG

-470 GHVQEPLPSNLSNQ
+470 YQVKEPESSN
-484 ASAPLPSTSGDNDEE
+484 TSI
-499 NNDDP
+499 
-504 QNSEPPENS
+504 QNSADSECGNSKDDLKNPENS
-513 PTQDDDTS
+513 STS
-521 SQDANGSNNLK
+521 DNKSDSNPIKQNLF
-532 VNLYA
+532 A
-537 LAGGNLSPTGSAV
+537 LTGGEV
-550 TDDEQDEDQDNGDDV
+550 HQEEVDDENESEDDIDEETSDKSDNESSKLD
-565 QNEDNNSPDSNLSE
+565 E
-579 MDVMLKKLNDVKTK
+579 MLQALTRLREK

-622 KCLIKMSIENAITV
+622 KCLIKMSIDNAITV
-636 LEDHKKGD
+636 LEDHKKDD
-644 HDLLAKLVSFNRNSK
+644 HDLLAKLVTFNRNSR
-659 WKYNPNL
+659 WKFNPNS
-666 QDSI
+666 QDSIE

>member
-1 MNNFT
+1 MNNFA

-12 VSSEKTVL
+12 VSSENTVL
-20 LPFNFNNYPDCDDLI
+20 LPFNFNNYPDCNDLI

-57 ATQSNNLENS
+57 ATQSNNLEIS
-67 LSKIISLIKAQETA
+67 LSKIISLIKAQGDS
-81 STGATLSVEE
+81 STTNSSVQD
-91 LQTQLT
+91 LQTQIT
-97 KLQNENSELKLKL
+97 KLLNENSELKLKL
-110 SDLEVKEG
+110 SDLETKEG
-118 SKDVLPNSKIEE
+118 AKVIPISKIEE
-130 TPSEPKSSS
+130 TPPAPQSSNI
-139 MNEITS
+139 NEITS
-145 TTVSDDLKEQNQDDP
+145 TTVSDNLKEQIQTEP
-160 VNSGSQSEAPI
+160 VNSGAQSEDLI

-195 FNKIYKNAKYPYSNR
+195 FNQIYKNAKYPYIKR
-210 FNDDYLTPEA
+210 FSDDLLTPEA

-231 TLSSKLELEN
+231 TLSSKLELET

-263 NNLKENDKLDLPTE
+263 NNLKENDQLDLPTE

-290 LNLYEQ
+290 LSLYEQ

-327 LSINRYRSKDMNK
+327 LRINRYRSKDISK
-340 NPHSSLLEKSKLE
+340 NTHSSLLDKSKLD
-353 KTDNSGIIGESDEHT
+353 KTDNSGIIAVQEH
-368 NFATNQQ
+368 NNLVANQQ
-375 MAVPTALISKTEDNQ
+375 MAVPTALISQKNDDHD
-390 EVNNTGPKSSGEE
+390 VNASLKPSGEE
-403 LKEQPSGSN
+403 LKEQQSDSN

-427 MSGAFAN
+427 MSGAFEN
-434 LDTLGNSLEKKEPDD
+434 LDTLGASPEKKETDIKD
-449 TSNNGSNEDDLENKG
+449 SNENDFENKG

-470 GHVQEPLPSNLSNQ
+470 YQVKEPESSNTSIQN
-484 ASAPLPSTSGDNDEE
+484 SADSESGSSKDDLKNPENSSTSDNKSDSNPIKQNLFALTGGEVHQEEVDDENESEDDIDEE
-499 NNDDP
+499 NSDKSDN
-504 QNSEPPENS
+504 E
-513 PTQDDDTS
+513 S
-521 SQDANGSNNLK
+521 SKLDEMLQ
-532 VNLYA
+532 A
-537 LAGGNLSPTGSAV
+537 LTRLR
-550 TDDEQDEDQDNGDDV
+550 E
-565 QNEDNNSPDSNLSE
+565 
-579 MDVMLKKLNDVKTK
+579 K

-612 KPWERLFHKK
+612 KPLERLFHKK
-622 KCLIKMSIENAITV
+622 KCLIKMSIDNAITV
-636 LEDHKKGD
+636 LEDHKKDD
-644 HDLLAKLVSFNRNSK
+644 HDLLAKLVTFNRNSK
-659 WKYNPNL
+659 WKYNPNS
-666 QDSI
+666 QDSIE

>member
-1 MNNFT
+1 MNNFA

-12 VSSEKTVL
+12 VSSENTVL
-20 LPFNFNNYPDCDDLI
+20 LPFNFNNYPDCNDLI

-57 ATQSNNLENS
+57 ATQSNNLEIS
-67 LSKIISLIKAQETA
+67 LSKIISLIKAQGDS
-81 STGATLSVEE
+81 STTNSSVQD
-91 LQTQLT
+91 LQTQIT
-97 KLQNENSELKLKL
+97 KLLNENSELKLKL
-110 SDLEVKEG
+110 SDLETKEG
-118 SKDVLPNSKIEE
+118 AKVLPISKFEE
-130 TPSEPKSSS
+130 TPPVPQSSNI
-139 MNEITS
+139 NEITS
-145 TTVSDDLKEQNQDDP
+145 TTVSDNLKEQIQTEP
-160 VNSGSQSEAPI
+160 INSGAQSEDLI

-195 FNKIYKNAKYPYSNR
+195 FNQIYKNAKYPYIKR
-210 FNDDYLTPEA
+210 FSDDLLTPEA

-231 TLSSKLELEN
+231 TLSSKLELET

-263 NNLKENDKLDLPTE
+263 NNLKENDQLDLPTE

-290 LNLYEQ
+290 LSLYEQ

-327 LSINRYRSKDMNK
+327 LRINRYRSKDISK
-340 NPHSSLLEKSKLE
+340 NTHSSLLDKSKLD
-353 KTDNSGIIGESDEHT
+353 KTDNSGIIAVQEH
-368 NFATNQQ
+368 NNLAANQQ
-375 MAVPTALISKTEDNQ
+375 MAVPTAFISQKNDDHD
-390 EVNNTGPKSSGEE
+390 VNASLKPSGEE
-403 LKEQPSGSN
+403 LKEQQSDSN

-427 MSGAFAN
+427 MSGAFEN
-434 LDTLGNSLEKKEPDD
+434 LDTLGASPEKKETDIKD
-449 TSNNGSNEDDLENKG
+449 SNENDFENKG

-470 GHVQEPLPSNLSNQ
+470 YQVKEPESSNTSIQN
-484 ASAPLPSTSGDNDEE
+484 SSTSDNKSDSNPIKQNLFALTGGEVHQEEVDDENESEDDIDEE
-499 NNDDP
+499 NSDKSDN
-504 QNSEPPENS
+504 E
-513 PTQDDDTS
+513 S
-521 SQDANGSNNLK
+521 SKLDEMLQ
-532 VNLYA
+532 A
-537 LAGGNLSPTGSAV
+537 LTRLR
-550 TDDEQDEDQDNGDDV
+550 E
-565 QNEDNNSPDSNLSE
+565 
-579 MDVMLKKLNDVKTK
+579 K

-612 KPWERLFHKK
+612 KPLERLFHKK
-622 KCLIKMSIENAITV
+622 KCLIKMSIDNAITV
-636 LEDHKKGD
+636 LEDHKKDD
-644 HDLLAKLVSFNRNSK
+644 HDLLAKLVTFNRNSK
-659 WKYNPNL
+659 WKYNPNS
-666 QDSI
+666 QDSIE

>member
-1 MNNFT
+1 MNNFA

-12 VSSEKTVL
+12 VSSENTVL

-57 ATQSNNLENS
+57 ATQSNNLEIS
-67 LSKIISLIKAQETA
+67 LSKIISLIKAQGDS
-81 STGATLSVEE
+81 STTNSSVQD
-91 LQTQLT
+91 LQTQIT
-97 KLQNENSELKLKL
+97 KLLNENSELKLKL
-110 SDLEVKEG
+110 SDLETKEG
-118 SKDVLPNSKIEE
+118 AKVLHISKIEE
-130 TPSEPKSSS
+130 TPLAPQLSNI
-139 MNEITS
+139 NEITS
-145 TTVSDDLKEQNQDDP
+145 TTISDNLKEQIQTEP
-160 VNSGSQSEAPI
+160 VNSGAQSEDLI

-195 FNKIYKNAKYPYSNR
+195 FNQIYKNAKYPYIKR
-210 FNDDYLTPEA
+210 FSDDLLTPEA

-231 TLSSKLELEN
+231 TLSSKLELET

-263 NNLKENDKLDLPTE
+263 NNLKENDQLDLPTE

-290 LNLYEQ
+290 LSLYEQ

-327 LSINRYRSKDMNK
+327 LRINRYRSKDISK
-340 NPHSSLLEKSKLE
+340 NTHSSLLDKSKLD
-353 KTDNSGIIGESDEHT
+353 KTDNSGIIAVQEH
-368 NFATNQQ
+368 NNLATNQQ
-375 MAVPTALISKTEDNQ
+375 MAVPTALISQKNDDHD
-390 EVNNTGPKSSGEE
+390 VNASLKPSGEE
-403 LKEQPSGSN
+403 SKEQPSGSN
-412 ESANPNLN
+412 DSTNPNSV
-420 KFDHTDP
+420 KFDHADP
-427 MSGAFAN
+427 MSGAFEK
-434 LDTLGNSLEKKEPDD
+434 LDTLGASPEKKENDIKD
-449 TSNNGSNEDDLENKG
+449 SNENDFENKG

-470 GHVQEPLPSNLSNQ
+470 YQVKEPESSN
-484 ASAPLPSTSGDNDEE
+484 TSI
-499 NNDDP
+499 
-504 QNSEPPENS
+504 QNSADSESGISKDDLKNPENS
-513 PTQDDDTS
+513 STS
-521 SQDANGSNNLK
+521 DNKSDSNPIKQNLF
-532 VNLYA
+532 A
-537 LAGGNLSPTGSAV
+537 LTGGEV
-550 TDDEQDEDQDNGDDV
+550 HQEEVDDENESEDDIDEETSDKSDNESSKLD
-565 QNEDNNSPDSNLSE
+565 E
-579 MDVMLKKLNDVKTK
+579 MLQALTRLREK

-622 KCLIKMSIENAITV
+622 KCLIKMSIDNAITV
-636 LEDHKKGD
+636 LEDHKKDD
-644 HDLLAKLVSFNRNSK
+644 HDLLAKLVTFNRNSK
-659 WKYNPNL
+659 WKFNPNS
-666 QDSI
+666 QDSIE

>member
-1 MNNFT
+1 MNNFA

-12 VSSEKTVL
+12 VSSENTVL
-20 LPFNFNNYPDCDDLI
+20 LPFNFNNYPDCNDLI

-57 ATQSNNLENS
+57 ATQSNNLEIS
-67 LSKIISLIKAQETA
+67 LSKIISLIKAQGDS
-81 STGATLSVEE
+81 STTNSSVQD
-91 LQTQLT
+91 LQTQIT
-97 KLQNENSELKLKL
+97 KLLNENSELKLKL
-110 SDLEVKEG
+110 SDLETKEG
-118 SKDVLPNSKIEE
+118 AKVLPISKFEE
-130 TPSEPKSSS
+130 TPPVPQSSNI
-139 MNEITS
+139 NEITS
-145 TTVSDDLKEQNQDDP
+145 TTVSDNLKEQIQTEP
-160 VNSGSQSEAPI
+160 INSRAQSEDLI

-195 FNKIYKNAKYPYSNR
+195 FNQIYKNAKYPYIKR
-210 FNDDYLTPEA
+210 FSDDLLTPEA

-231 TLSSKLELEN
+231 TLSSKLELET

-263 NNLKENDKLDLPTE
+263 NNLKENDQLDLPTE

-290 LNLYEQ
+290 LSLYEQ

-327 LSINRYRSKDMNK
+327 LRINRYRSKDISK
-340 NPHSSLLEKSKLE
+340 NTHSSLLDKSKLD
-353 KTDNSGIIGESDEHT
+353 KTDNSGIIAVQEH
-368 NFATNQQ
+368 NNLAANQQ
-375 MAVPTALISKTEDNQ
+375 MAVPTALISQKNDDHD
-390 EVNNTGPKSSGEE
+390 VNASLKPSGEE
-403 LKEQPSGSN
+403 LKEQQSASN

-427 MSGAFAN
+427 MSGAFEN
-434 LDTLGNSLEKKEPDD
+434 LDTLGASPEKKETDIKD
-449 TSNNGSNEDDLENKG
+449 SNENDFENKG

-470 GHVQEPLPSNLSNQ
+470 YQVKEPESSNTSIQN
-484 ASAPLPSTSGDNDEE
+484 SADSESGSSKDDLKNPENSSTSDNKSDSNPIKQNLFALTGGEVHQEEVDDENESEDDIDEE
-499 NNDDP
+499 NSDKSDN
-504 QNSEPPENS
+504 E
-513 PTQDDDTS
+513 S
-521 SQDANGSNNLK
+521 SKLDEMLQ
-532 VNLYA
+532 A
-537 LAGGNLSPTGSAV
+537 LTRLR
-550 TDDEQDEDQDNGDDV
+550 E
-565 QNEDNNSPDSNLSE
+565 
-579 MDVMLKKLNDVKTK
+579 K

-612 KPWERLFHKK
+612 KPLERLFHKK
-622 KCLIKMSIENAITV
+622 KCLIKMSIDNAITV
-636 LEDHKKGD
+636 LEDHKKDD
-644 HDLLAKLVSFNRNSK
+644 HDLLAKLVTFNRNSK
-659 WKYNPNL
+659 WKYNPNS
-666 QDSI
+666 QDSIE

>member
-1 MNNFT
+1 MNNFA

-12 VSSEKTVL
+12 VSSENTVL

-57 ATQSNNLENS
+57 ATQSNNLEIS
-67 LSKIISLIKAQETA
+67 LSKIISLIKAQGDS
-81 STGATLSVEE
+81 STTNSSVQN
-91 LQTQLT
+91 LQTQIT
-97 KLQNENSELKLKL
+97 KLLNENSELKLKL
-110 SDLEVKEG
+110 SDLETKEG
-118 SKDVLPNSKIEE
+118 AKVLPISKIEE
-130 TPSEPKSSS
+130 TPPAPQSSNI
-139 MNEITS
+139 NEITS
-145 TTVSDDLKEQNQDDP
+145 TTVSDNLKEQIQTEP
-160 VNSGSQSEAPI
+160 VNSGAQSEDLI

-195 FNKIYKNAKYPYSNR
+195 FNQIYKNAKYPYIKR
-210 FNDDYLTPEA
+210 FSDDLLTPEA

-231 TLSSKLELEN
+231 TLSSKLELET

-263 NNLKENDKLDLPTE
+263 NNLKENDQLDLPTE

-290 LNLYEQ
+290 LSLYEQ

-327 LSINRYRSKDMNK
+327 LRINRYRSKDISK
-340 NPHSSLLEKSKLE
+340 NTHSSLLDKSKLD
-353 KTDNSGIIGESDEHT
+353 KTDNSGIIAVQEH
-368 NFATNQQ
+368 NNLAANQK
-375 MAVPTALISKTEDNQ
+375 MAVPTALISQKNDDHD
-390 EVNNTGPKSSGEE
+390 VNASLKPSGEE
-403 LKEQPSGSN
+403 LKEQQSGSN

-427 MSGAFAN
+427 MSGAFEN
-434 LDTLGNSLEKKEPDD
+434 LDTLGASPEKKENDNKAP
-449 TSNNGSNEDDLENKG
+449 NENDFENKG

-470 GHVQEPLPSNLSNQ
+470 GYVQDSDHSNLSNQ
-484 ASAPLPSTSGDNDEE
+484 TSDPSLSSSDDNGED
-499 NNDDP
+499 NNEDA
-504 QNSEPPENS
+504 QNSELSKNS
-513 PTQDDDTS
+513 TTQDDDKS
-521 SQDANGSNNLK
+521 ISPQDTNGSNNLK
-532 VNLYA
+532 KNLFA
-537 LAGGNLSPTGSAV
+537 LAGGNLS
-550 TDDEQDEDQDNGDDV
+550 DDEQDHDDEQV
-565 QNEDNNSPDSNLSE
+565 ETNNSQVSNDLSKI
-579 MDVMLKKLNDVKTK
+579 DNMLKHLTFLKTK
-593 NPNEIIDLDLKDL
+593 NPNEIIDLDLNDL
-606 NLLNML
+606 NLLGML

-622 KCLIKMSIENAITV
+622 RCLIKMSIDNAISV
-636 LEDHKKGD
+636 LEDHKKDD
-644 HDLLAKLVSFNRNSK
+644 HDLLAKLVTFNRNSK
-659 WKYNPNL
+659 WKYNPNS
-666 QDSI
+666 QDSIE

>member
-1 MNNFT
+1 MNNFA

-12 VSSEKTVL
+12 VSSENTVL

-57 ATQSNNLENS
+57 ATQSNNLEIS
-67 LSKIISLIKAQETA
+67 LSKIISLIKAQGDS
-81 STGATLSVEE
+81 STTNSSVQD
-91 LQTQLT
+91 LQTQIT
-97 KLQNENSELKLKL
+97 KLLNENSELKLKL
-110 SDLEVKEG
+110 SDLETKEG
-118 SKDVLPNSKIEE
+118 TKVLPISKIEE
-130 TPSEPKSSS
+130 TPPAPQSSNI
-139 MNEITS
+139 NEITS
-145 TTVSDDLKEQNQDDP
+145 TTVSDNLKEQIQTEP
-160 VNSGSQSEAPI
+160 VNSGAQSEDLI

-195 FNKIYKNAKYPYSNR
+195 FNQIYKNAKYPYIKR
-210 FNDDYLTPEA
+210 FSDDLLTPEA

-231 TLSSKLELEN
+231 TLSSKLELET

-263 NNLKENDKLDLPTE
+263 NNLKENDQLDLPTE

-290 LNLYEQ
+290 LSLYEQ

-327 LSINRYRSKDMNK
+327 LRINRYRSKDISK
-340 NPHSSLLEKSKLE
+340 NTHSSLLDKSKLD
-353 KTDNSGIIGESDEHT
+353 KTDNSGIIAVQEH
-368 NFATNQQ
+368 NNLAANQK
-375 MAVPTALISKTEDNQ
+375 MAVPTALISQKNDDHD
-390 EVNNTGPKSSGEE
+390 VNASLKPSGEE
-403 LKEQPSGSN
+403 LKEQQSGSN

-427 MSGAFAN
+427 MSGAFEN
-434 LDTLGNSLEKKEPDD
+434 LDTLGASPEKKENDNKAP
-449 TSNNGSNEDDLENKG
+449 NENDFENKG

-470 GHVQEPLPSNLSNQ
+470 GYVQDSDHSNLSNQ
-484 ASAPLPSTSGDNDEE
+484 TSDPSLSSSDDNGED
-499 NNDDP
+499 NNEDT
-504 QNSEPPENS
+504 QNSELS
-513 PTQDDDTS
+513 KKSTTQDDDKS
-521 SQDANGSNNLK
+521 ISPQDTNGSNNLK
-532 VNLYA
+532 KNLFA
-537 LAGGNLSPTGSAV
+537 LAGGNLS
-550 TDDEQDEDQDNGDDV
+550 DDEQDHDDEQV
-565 QNEDNNSPDSNLSE
+565 ETNNSQVSNDLSKI
-579 MDVMLKKLNDVKTK
+579 DNMLKHLTFLKTK
-593 NPNEIIDLDLKDL
+593 NPNEIIDLDLNDL
-606 NLLNML
+606 NLLGML

-622 KCLIKMSIENAITV
+622 RCLIKMSIDNAISV
-636 LEDHKKGD
+636 LEDHKKDD
-644 HDLLAKLVSFNRNSK
+644 HDLLAKLVTFNRNSK
-659 WKYNPNL
+659 WKYNPNS
-666 QDSI
+666 QDSIE

>member
-1 MNNFT
+1 MNNFA

-12 VSSEKTVL
+12 VSSENTVL

-57 ATQSNNLENS
+57 ATQSNNLEIS
-67 LSKIISLIKAQETA
+67 LSKIISLIKAQGDSFTTN
-81 STGATLSVEE
+81 SSVQD
-91 LQTQLT
+91 LQTQIT
-97 KLQNENSELKLKL
+97 KLLNENSELKLKL
-110 SDLEVKEG
+110 SDLETKEG
-118 SKDVLPNSKIEE
+118 AKVLPISKFKE
-130 TPSEPKSSS
+130 TPPAPQSSNI
-139 MNEITS
+139 NEITS
-145 TTVSDDLKEQNQDDP
+145 TTVSDNLKEQIQTEP
-160 VNSGSQSEAPI
+160 VNSGAQSEDLI
-171 HKQDDG
+171 RKQDDG

-195 FNKIYKNAKYPYSNR
+195 FNQIYKNAKYPYIKR
-210 FNDDYLTPEA
+210 FSDDLLTPEA

-231 TLSSKLELEN
+231 TLSSKLELET

-263 NNLKENDKLDLPTE
+263 NNLKENDQLDLPTE

-290 LNLYEQ
+290 LSLYEQ

-327 LSINRYRSKDMNK
+327 LRINRYRSKDISK
-340 NPHSSLLEKSKLE
+340 NTHSSLLDKSKLD
-353 KTDNSGIIGESDEHT
+353 KTDNSGIIAVQEH
-368 NFATNQQ
+368 NNLAANQQ
-375 MAVPTALISKTEDNQ
+375 MAVPTALISQKNDDHD
-390 EVNNTGPKSSGEE
+390 VNASLKPSGEE
-403 LKEQPSGSN
+403 LKEQQSDSN

-427 MSGAFAN
+427 MSGAFEN
-434 LDTLGNSLEKKEPDD
+434 LDTLGASPEKKETDIKD
-449 TSNNGSNEDDLENKG
+449 SNENDFENKG

-470 GHVQEPLPSNLSNQ
+470 YQVKEPESSN
-484 ASAPLPSTSGDNDEE
+484 TSI
-499 NNDDP
+499 
-504 QNSEPPENS
+504 QNSADSECGNSKDDLKNPENS
-513 PTQDDDTS
+513 STS
-521 SQDANGSNNLK
+521 DNKSDSNPIKQNLF
-532 VNLYA
+532 A
-537 LAGGNLSPTGSAV
+537 LIGGEV
-550 TDDEQDEDQDNGDDV
+550 HQEEVDDENESEDDIDEETSDKSDNESSKLD
-565 QNEDNNSPDSNLSE
+565 E
-579 MDVMLKKLNDVKTK
+579 MLQALTRLREK

-622 KCLIKMSIENAITV
+622 KCLIKMSIDNAITV
-636 LEDHKKGD
+636 LEDHKKDD
-644 HDLLAKLVSFNRNSK
+644 HDLLAKLVTFNRNSR
-659 WKYNPNL
+659 WKFNPNS
-666 QDSI
+666 QDSIE

>member
-1 MNNFT
+1 MNNFA

-12 VSSEKTVL
+12 VSSENTVL

-41 LGNIQDSI
+41 LGNIQDIQDFI

-57 ATQSNNLENS
+57 ATQSNNLEIS
-67 LSKIISLIKAQETA
+67 LSKIISLIKAQGDS
-81 STGATLSVEE
+81 STTNSSIQD
-91 LQTQLT
+91 LQTQIT
-97 KLQNENSELKLKL
+97 KLLNENSELKLKL
-110 SDLEVKEG
+110 SDLETKEG
-118 SKDVLPNSKIEE
+118 AKVLPISKIEE
-130 TPSEPKSSS
+130 TPPAPQSSNI
-139 MNEITS
+139 NEITS
-145 TTVSDDLKEQNQDDP
+145 TTVSDNLKEQIQTEP
-160 VNSGSQSEAPI
+160 VNSGAQSEDLI

-195 FNKIYKNAKYPYSNR
+195 FNQIYKNAKYPYIKR
-210 FNDDYLTPEA
+210 FSDDLLTPEA

-231 TLSSKLELEN
+231 TLSSKLELET

-263 NNLKENDKLDLPTE
+263 NNLKENDQLDLPTE

-290 LNLYEQ
+290 LSLYEQ

-327 LSINRYRSKDMNK
+327 LRINRYRSKDISK
-340 NPHSSLLEKSKLE
+340 NTHSSLLDKSKLD
-353 KTDNSGIIGESDEHT
+353 KTDNSGIIAVQEH
-368 NFATNQQ
+368 NNLAANQQ
-375 MAVPTALISKTEDNQ
+375 MAVPTALISQKNDDHD
-390 EVNNTGPKSSGEE
+390 VNASLKPSGEE
-403 LKEQPSGSN
+403 LKEQQSDSN

-427 MSGAFAN
+427 MSGAFEN
-434 LDTLGNSLEKKEPDD
+434 LDTLGASPEKKETDIKD
-449 TSNNGSNEDDLENKG
+449 SNENDFENKG

-470 GHVQEPLPSNLSNQ
+470 YQVKEPESSNTSIQN
-484 ASAPLPSTSGDNDEE
+484 SADSESGSSKDDLKNPENSSTSDNKSDSNPIKQNLFALTGGEVHQEEVDDENESEDDIDEE
-499 NNDDP
+499 NSDKSDN
-504 QNSEPPENS
+504 E
-513 PTQDDDTS
+513 S
-521 SQDANGSNNLK
+521 SKLDEMLQ
-532 VNLYA
+532 A
-537 LAGGNLSPTGSAV
+537 LTRLR
-550 TDDEQDEDQDNGDDV
+550 E
-565 QNEDNNSPDSNLSE
+565 
-579 MDVMLKKLNDVKTK
+579 K

-612 KPWERLFHKK
+612 KPLERLFHKK
-622 KCLIKMSIENAITV
+622 KCLIKMSIDNAITV
-636 LEDHKKGD
+636 LEDHKKDD
-644 HDLLAKLVSFNRNSK
+644 HDLLAKLVTFNRNSK
-659 WKYNPNL
+659 WKYNPKS
-666 QDSI
+666 QDSIE